1 MAQHFLLSSKART
14 LSSYEIAQL
23 SEEEAYDLLCELR
36 WGEKSS
42 SLVLNVGYNTSLII
56 FLHVNNG
63 VANIVITL
71 LVSLLAPFLPI
82 ARNRL
87 RFISM
92 L

>member
-1 MAQHFLLSSKART
+1 MGKRLVAYFSASGVTKGLAEKLAEAIEADIF
-14 LSSYEIAQL
+14 EIAPV
-23 SEEEAYDLLCELR
+23 EPYTE
-36 WGEKSS
+36 
-42 SLVLNVGYNTSLII
+42 VNVGYNTSLII

-63 VANIVITL
+63 AANIVITL
-71 LVSLLAPFLPI
+71 LVSLQAPFLPI

>member
-1 MAQHFLLSSKART
+1 VAESLSLA
-14 LSSYEIAQL
+14 
-23 SEEEAYDLLCELR
+23 
-36 WGEKSS
+36 
-42 SLVLNVGYNTSLII
+42 LNVGYNTSLII

-63 VANIVITL
+63 AANIVITL
-71 LVSLLAPFLPI
+71 LVSLLALFLLI